1 MESWKVIKFLFRSS
15 NVLLENIRLD
25 CLRSANKLVNR
36 VQLYAYYV
44 LCINRAQKAIMH
56 LS

>member
-36 VQLYAYYV
+36 VQLYAYYF
-44 LCINRAQKAIMH
+44 IDIIR
-56 LS
+56 